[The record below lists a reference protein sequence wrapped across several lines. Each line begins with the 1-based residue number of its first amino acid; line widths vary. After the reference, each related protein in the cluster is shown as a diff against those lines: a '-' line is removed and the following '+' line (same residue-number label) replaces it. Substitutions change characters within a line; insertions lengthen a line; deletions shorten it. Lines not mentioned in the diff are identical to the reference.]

1 MIKQGNVASIM
12 QGEACR
18 ITTSAEISDISLQK
32 WLFFV
37 NFSCLLLSKMFKYC

>member
-18 ITTSAEISDISLQK
+18 ITTSAGFGDISGQK

-37 NFSCLLLSKMFKYC
+37 DFS